1 MRPSRAG
8 YCLNEGILVM
18 MYGILKALLSGIII
32 ALVSEI
38 SRRSPALGAL
48 IISLPLLSVF
58 AMIWLWQDTHDP
70 ERLAAHA
77 QATFWYVLPSL
88 PMFLVMPMLLRSGV
102 AFYPSIALGCLLT
115 IILYAIMIA
124 GLRYFGITL

>member
-1 MRPSRAG
+1 
-8 YCLNEGILVM
+8 M

-48 IISLPLLSVF
+48 TISLPLLSVF
-58 AMIWLWQDTHDP
+58 AMIWLWQDTRDP
-70 ERLAAHA
+70 ERLATHA

-88 PMFLVMPMLLRSGV
+88 PMFLVIPLLLRSGV
-102 AFYPSIALGCLLT
+102 AFYPALALGCLLT
-115 IILYAIMIA
+115 MTLYGIMIS
-124 GLRYFGITL
+124 GLRYFGISL

>member
-1 MRPSRAG
+1 
-8 YCLNEGILVM
+8 M